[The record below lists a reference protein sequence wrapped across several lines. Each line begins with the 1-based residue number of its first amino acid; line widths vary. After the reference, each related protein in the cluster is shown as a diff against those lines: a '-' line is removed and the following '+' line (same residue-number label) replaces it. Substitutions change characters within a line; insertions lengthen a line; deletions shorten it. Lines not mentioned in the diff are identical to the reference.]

1 MHGGGR
7 CAEAGGPVNKL
18 MSPLLELSRPTKR
31 FVVVVLDL
39 LLSLIA
45 VWIAFYLRIDQAGL
59 PQMQQKYVYLLAPLL
74 AFPLFVR
81 FGLYRA
87 IFRYTGMAA
96 LATTAKAV
104 GLYGALFFMAIILF
118 KWDGVPRSVG
128 LIQPMLFL
136 LLVGTSRAMARFWL
150 AGQSGKSYHGMGR
163 LMIYGAGE
171 AGAQTASALSVT
183 REFVLLGFIDDD
195 PAKIGRTINGLD
207 IIGHDEVA
215 EAVERM
221 GVTDI
226 LLAAPSLGR
235 ARRNAIIAKL
245 RELPVH
251 VRTLPGLV
259 DLASGKVTVRDFQ
272 ELDVED
278 LLGRAPV
285 PPDEELLARNLSHK
299 TVLVTGA
306 GGSIGSELCRQIVL
320 ERPRKLVLVE
330 HNEFGLYSI
339 HRELEGLCVEN
350 RLSVEIVPLLAS
362 VANLERLREICQAHR
377 PATVYHAAAYKHVPL
392 VECNPSEGVLNNV
405 FGTLNMARAAM
416 ESAAEYF
423 VLVSTDKAVRPTNVM
438 GATKRMAELVLQALA
453 AAESIDFGLL
463 NGAPQST
470 VPNKT
475 VFAMVRFGNVLG
487 SSGSVVPLF
496 RRQLLEGGPLTVTH
510 PEVTRYF
517 MTIPEAAQLVLQ
529 AGAMAQGG
537 EVFVLDM
544 GQPVRIMDLARRMV
558 QLSGLSLRDDSHP
571 NGDIAIKITGL
582 RPGEKLYEELLIG
595 DNPEGTFHER
605 IMKARED
612 YVPWPRFAP
621 VLCQMRD
628 AAMRSDERLI
638 KEILRGYVH
647 GYGPQTPQVVS
658 ISSGQAAA

>member
-1 MHGGGR
+1 M
-7 CAEAGGPVNKL
+7 

-31 FVVVVLDL
+31 FLVVVLDL

-45 VWIAFYLRIDQAGL
+45 VWIAFYLRIDQAGF
-59 PQMQQKYVYLLAPLL
+59 PQMQQKYVYVLAPVL

-128 LIQPMLFL
+128 LIQPILFL
-136 LLVGTSRAMARFWL
+136 LLVSTSRAMARFWL

-163 LMIYGAGE
+163 LLIYGAGE

-195 PAKIGRTINGLD
+195 PTKVGRTINGLD
-207 IIGHDEVA
+207 IIGHDDVA
-215 EAVERM
+215 EAVDRM

-226 LLAAPSLGR
+226 LLAVPSLGR

-320 ERPRKLVLVE
+320 ERPRKLILVE
-330 HNEFGLYSI
+330 HSEFALYSI
-339 HRELEGLCVEN
+339 HRELEGLCLEH
-350 RLSVEIVPLLAS
+350 RLSVEVVPLLAS
-362 VANLERLREICQAHR
+362 VANLERLREICVAHR

-416 ESAAEYF
+416 ESAVEYF

-438 GATKRMAELVLQALA
+438 GASKRMAELVLQALA
-453 AAESIDFGLL
+453 AADSIDFGLL
-463 NGAPQST
+463 NGVSEAT

-529 AGAMAQGG
+529 AGAMAHGG

-571 NGDIAIKITGL
+571 NGDISIKITGL

-595 DNPEGTFHER
+595 DNPEGTSHER

-621 VLCQMRD
+621 VLARIRD
-628 AAMRSDERLI
+628 AAIQSDEGAI
-638 KEILRGYVH
+638 KEILRAYVH
-647 GYGPQTPQVVS
+647 GYGPQQRIDTLPTNKATV
-658 ISSGQAAA
+658 

>member
-1 MHGGGR
+1 
-7 CAEAGGPVNKL
+7 
-18 MSPLLELSRPTKR
+18 MSPLLALSRPTKR
-31 FVVVVLDL
+31 SLVVALDL
-39 LLSLIA
+39 LLSLIT
-45 VWIAFYLRIDQAGL
+45 VWVAFYLRIDQTGL

-96 LATTAKAV
+96 LASTAKAI
-104 GLYGALFFMAIILF
+104 GIYGALFFIVILAF

-128 LIQPMLFL
+128 LIQPILFL
-136 LLVGTSRAMARFWL
+136 LLVSMSRAMARFWL
-150 AGQSGKSYHGMGR
+150 AGQSGKSYHGIGR
-163 LMIYGAGE
+163 LLIYGAGE
-171 AGAQTASALSVT
+171 AGVQTASALGVA

-195 PAKIGRTINGLD
+195 PTKVGRTINGMD
-207 IIGHDEVA
+207 IIGQDDVA
-215 EAVERM
+215 DAVERM

-226 LLAAPSLGR
+226 LLAVPSLGR
-235 ARRNAIIAKL
+235 SRRNAIIAKL

-251 VRTLPGLV
+251 VRTLPGMV
-259 DLASGKVTVRDFQ
+259 DLASGRVTVRDIQ

-285 PPDEELLARNLSHK
+285 PPDEALLARNLSNK

-339 HRELEGLCVEN
+339 HRELEGLCIEN
-350 RLSVEIVPLLAS
+350 RLAIEVVPLLAS
-362 VANLERLREICQAHR
+362 VGNLDRMREICQAHR

-405 FGTLNMARAAM
+405 FGTLSVARAAM
-416 ESAAEYF
+416 ESGAEYF

-438 GATKRMAELVLQALA
+438 GASKRMAELVLQALS
-453 AAESIDFGLL
+453 AAESIDFGVLDGTARTATL
-463 NGAPQST
+463 
-470 VPNKT
+470 NKT

-529 AGAMAQGG
+529 AGAMAHGG

-544 GQPVRIMDLARRMV
+544 GQPVKIMDLARRMV
-558 QLSGLSLRDDSHP
+558 QLAGLALRDDDHP
-571 NGDIAIKITGL
+571 GGDIAIKITGL

-595 DNPEGTFHER
+595 DNPEGTIHER

-612 YVPWPRFAP
+612 YVPWSEFAP
-621 VLCQMRD
+621 ALAKMRS
-628 AAMRSDERLI
+628 AAKRSDEASI
-638 KEILRGYVH
+638 KEVLRAYVH
-647 GYGPQTPQVVS
+647 GYEPQINALPS
-658 ISSGQAAA
+658 DEAAA